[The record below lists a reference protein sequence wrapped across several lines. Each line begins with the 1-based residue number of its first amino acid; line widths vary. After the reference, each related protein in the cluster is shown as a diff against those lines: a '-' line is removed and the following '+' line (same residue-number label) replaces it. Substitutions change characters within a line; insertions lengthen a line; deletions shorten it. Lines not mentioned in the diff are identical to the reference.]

1 MDEDKEYDLLKHAG
15 YSERAIEYYIK
26 KVNVGTM
33 EDADA
38 TGEYTGVCGDNMKI
52 YLKISDG
59 IIIDAK
65 FQGIGCAASL
75 ASGSA
80 LTEMIK
86 KMKLNEAKR
95 LNMDSIKSYLGG
107 LPEIKN
113 HCPGIPINALK
124 EAIHSYGRVLKDA

>member
-1 MDEDKEYDLLKHAG
+1 MDEDKKFDLLKNAG

-26 KVNVGTM
+26 KVNVGTIK
-33 EDADA
+33 DADT

-52 YLKISDG
+52 YLKIGDSVID
-59 IIIDAK
+59 DAK
-65 FQGIGCAASL
+65 FQGIGCAASF

-86 KMKLNEAKR
+86 SMKLDEAKEI
-95 LNMDSIKSYLGG
+95 NMDDIKAFLGG

-124 EAIHSYGRVLKDA
+124 AAIDSYIGE